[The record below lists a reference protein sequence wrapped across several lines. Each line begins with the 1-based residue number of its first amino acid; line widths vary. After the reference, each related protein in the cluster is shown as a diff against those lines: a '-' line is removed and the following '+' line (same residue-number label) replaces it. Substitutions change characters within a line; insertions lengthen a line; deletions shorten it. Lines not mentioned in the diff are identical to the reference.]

1 MRVKHAPRL
10 PPRGFFC
17 LKLVQPQNRPHPY
30 RRVAL
35 AECFAGIVKFL
46 KKIGLSN
53 AAQQQHERNVNSNAV
68 LLVNFYEI

>member
-17 LKLVQPQNRPHPY
+17 LKLDQPQIRPHPY

-35 AECFAGIVKFL
+35 AECFAGIQKFL
-46 KKIGLSN
+46 KKIGWPN
-53 AAQQQHERNVNSNAV
+53 AGERKRELDVNYDAL

>member
-35 AECFAGIVKFL
+35 AECFARIEKFL
-46 KKIGLSN
+46 KKIDLPN
-53 AAQQQHERNVNSNAV
+53 ARERKRALDVNYNAV

>member
-46 KKIGLSN
+46 KKIGWPN
-53 AAQQQHERNVNSNAV
+53 VTQQQQQLNVNYKTV
-68 LLVNFYEI
+68 LLVHFL